1 MEHVEDRSEQ
11 LPAPERVPA
20 AEKRP
25 YEAPKVESVRLSQDA
40 AESLT

>member
-1 MEHVEDRSEQ
+1 MERQDEVHLEPQ
-11 LPAPERVPA
+11 LEPKAS

-25 YEAPKVESVRLSQDA
+25 YEAPKVEAVRLCQEA